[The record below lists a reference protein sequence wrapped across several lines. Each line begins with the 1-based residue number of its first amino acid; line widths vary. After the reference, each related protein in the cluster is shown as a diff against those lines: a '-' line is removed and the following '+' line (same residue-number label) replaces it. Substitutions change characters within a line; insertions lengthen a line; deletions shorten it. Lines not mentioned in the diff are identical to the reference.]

1 MDFKKKVLVLGVNGQ
16 DGSYIAE
23 SQIALGNFVYGV
35 GRQSLSRWVSPCDNF
50 KYIEL
55 NLIDLK
61 SLENLLNSTLPD
73 LIFHFSAVHGPSGYD
88 YESVWS
94 DMHVVNMLTVNLI
107 LEHIRSKTP
116 GVKMIYASSSK
127 ALSSNLQEISEDSPK
142 TSNCLYT
149 ITKNTAHDLML
160 YYRNKHGVDSSTVWL
175 FNHESIRRPE
185 GYFVHKITDIIIS
198 SLQDKR
204 FYCDIGDLNFW
215 CDWGDAKE
223 YMHIISS
230 SISNVKHHDFLLSTG
245 VTINAQIHCKELFL
259 AFNLNIEDHVKIYT
273 DTDNFIKVKPPW
285 RAKPEKLLTMCNTS
299 PKNNFLDVCTEII
312 YYKLGAL

>member
-1 MDFKKKVLVLGVNGQ
+1 
-16 DGSYIAE
+16 
-23 SQIALGNFVYGV
+23 
-35 GRQSLSRWVSPCDNF
+35 
-50 KYIEL
+50 
-55 NLIDLK
+55 
-61 SLENLLNSTLPD
+61 
-73 LIFHFSAVHGPSGYD
+73 
-88 YESVWS
+88 
-94 DMHVVNMLTVNLI
+94 MLTVNLI

-127 ALSSNLQEISEDSPK
+127 ALSSNFQEISEDSPK

-185 GYFVHKITDIIIS
+185 GYFVHKITDIVIS

-230 SISNVKHHDFLLSTG
+230 SISNMKHHDFLLSTG
-245 VTINAQIHCKELFL
+245 VTINAQIHCKELFS
-259 AFNLNIEDHVKIYT
+259 AFNLNIEEHVKIYT
-273 DTDNFIKVKPPW
+273 DTDHLIKARPPW
-285 RAKPEKLLTMCNTS
+285 RAKPEKLLTMCGTS

-312 YYKLGAL
+312 HYKLGAL